1 MATKQNNPFEAGPEA
16 DANKPGAIHYM
27 VPLDLP
33 SPTVPWSHEMADHLK
48 PEEPDPDRNFIACVL
63 DNTFSKFM
71 AQRYGQIVYSVLL
84 GLVVLIWIIA
94 SIVAL
99 VFALSDHIIFIA
111 FVAVVLLGPIVLV
124 QPMVLT
130 IRTLFEFVI
139 AGLVTAQNTTRLVR
153 MQEEYMKHPR
163 VMAEVPLE
171 EMEVPEEPTE

>member
-1 MATKQNNPFEAGPEA
+1 MATKQNNPFEQGPEA
-16 DANKPGAIHYM
+16 DVNKPGAIHDM
-27 VPLDLP
+27 VPVDLP
-33 SPTVPWSHEMADHLK
+33 SPMVPWSHEMAEHLQ

-71 AQRYGQIVYSVLL
+71 AQRYGQVVYSVLI
-84 GLVVLIWIIA
+84 GLVVLVWIIA

-111 FVAVVLLGPIVLV
+111 FVAVVLLGPIVFVL
-124 QPMVLT
+124 PTVLT

-153 MQEEYMKHPR
+153 MQEEYIKHPR
-163 VMAEVPLE
+163 MMADVPVKE
-171 EMEVPEEPTE
+171 AGEAEAAD